1 MNHSR
6 PIQATSMTAVKTQ
19 PSKISEETSDLDE
32 LVAVEETFA
41 IWVSRREETIK
52 KLEDIAT
59 YIDSFTKKTVLAKAI
74 GSGTGILGGGLTVVG
89 GALTIVTAG
98 AAVPILLGMYA
109 MYLS

>member
-1 MNHSR
+1 MSM
-6 PIQATSMTAVKTQ
+6 ATL
-19 PSKISEETSDLDE
+19 P
-32 LVAVEETFA
+32 
-41 IWVSRREETIK
+41 
-52 KLEDIAT
+52 
-59 YIDSFTKKTVLAKAI
+59 KTVLAKAI